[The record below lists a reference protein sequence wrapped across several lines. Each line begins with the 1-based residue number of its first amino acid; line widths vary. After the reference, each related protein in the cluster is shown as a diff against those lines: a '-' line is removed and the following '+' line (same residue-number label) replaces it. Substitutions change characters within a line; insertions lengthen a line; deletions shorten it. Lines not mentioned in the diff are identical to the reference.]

1 MNLSQKE
8 ELFIA
13 MAALEASKSDVLMKH
28 GCVAVV
34 NGKVLARGH
43 NDVNRTT
50 SKDNFIK
57 NTCSCHAEI
66 ACLRNLYYQIN
77 TNTYGKYSENIKV
90 V

>member
-1 MNLSQKE
+1 MNLSHKE